1 MGSLPQFFS
10 NVLLESNIILAVRAD
25 FVLLIYTSTRIV
37 TPFPLQEDRM
47 TFDKNPFPTGD
58 ADRHALWE
66 MLVRRDI
73 DAFLAQDWGSVED
86 DFIAESF
93 FGMHAHFLNDADAWR
108 LQFPRLEI
116 YRDEWLRQ
124 AAETAKTAFAEPL
137 REALFRVTNMRDID
151 VDGDRAVLHK
161 KFNGQVAKA
170 DGTFDKLNW
179 QTLYFCRRVGPRWKI
194 AGFVGYMPHPLG
206 R

>member
-1 MGSLPQFFS
+1 MQ
-10 NVLLESNIILAVRAD
+10 
-25 FVLLIYTSTRIV
+25 Y
-37 TPFPLQEDRM
+37 
-47 TFDKNPFPTGD
+47 DKNPFPEGD

-73 DAFLAQDWGSVED
+73 DAFLSRDWSMVED

-93 FGMHAHFLNDADAWR
+93 FGMHAHFLNDADAGR

-124 AAETAKTAFAEPL
+124 AEETAKTEFAEPL
-137 REALFRVTNMRDID
+137 RDALFRITNMRDID

-161 KFNGQVAKA
+161 KFNGQIAKP
-170 DGTFDKLNW
+170 DGSSETLNW
-179 QTLYFCRRVGPRWKI
+179 QTLYFCRKVDGVWKI

-206 R
+206 K